1 MKLYFELLCFSL
13 KNLNIFIFLNLRFLI
28 IPFKKYLK
36 EVHGKNILDFGCGHG
51 LFSIYLSRYIKGILI
66 HSYDIDNQRIKVL
79 NSFVNNNFINN
90 IKTVNDLILIK
101 DYKFDTVLVVG
112 VLSLLDDNEVIKI
125 MNDLKFFLNKD
136 SKIIISEIL
145 KNNSLTFKFHI
156 FREKILKKIN
166 FTKGTTIK
174 PRTKEDW
181 HELFEL
187 SGFKIHKTLNINIF
201 LHSTIDLSLKQ

>member
-1 MKLYFELLCFSL
+1 MKLYFDLRCFSL
-13 KNLNIFIFLNLRFLI
+13 QNLNILIFLNLRFLI

-51 LFSIYLSRYIKGILI
+51 LFSIYLSRYIKDISI

-90 IKTVNDLILIK
+90 IKTVNNLISIK

-125 MNDLKFFLNKD
+125 MNQSKFFLNKD
-136 SKIIISEIL
+136 SKIIIS
-145 KNNSLTFKFHI
+145 NSI
-156 FREKILKKIN
+156 I
-166 FTKGTTIK
+166 
-174 PRTKEDW
+174 
-181 HELFEL
+181 
-187 SGFKIHKTLNINIF
+187 SIF
-201 LHSTIDLSLKQ
+201 LLIKSPSR